1 MGFLPSMLKNMKNFK
16 KIKVLSIGI
25 NNYESEQ
32 ITNLRGCVRDVEKL
46 KAFFIKTLGIPHENY
61 RTLFN
66 DQADRQGI
74 ISSFRDH
81 FKALQSGDVAV
92 FHFSGHGSWE
102 PSSDEFIAAKLEPYG
117 GKTEVL
123 VCHNSRMAEV
133 YDLADKELRY
143 LIAEAQRNDQGQHIS
158 GIQFV
163 CLFDCCHSGSMLR
176 QDESG
181 FTVRMQPGQKNK
193 RPLHKYLEGQYSQMS
208 SLSLPEV
215 DFIALTACA
224 PSESAL
230 EDDNGGVFTNA
241 LIDALSYY
249 HSIQLSPSYA
259 ELFSILREYV
269 RQRTS
274 TSQTP
279 HLEYAGNI
287 NPYNLF
293 LNTQQEQQLS
303 YPVLLRQSDQ
313 WKVNLGAI
321 HGIVSEAVKDLLI
334 PVFYVDEKF
343 QQIGTCRVVRVELE
357 HTVIQQIEIS
367 PAYQHLFSVDTT
379 NSTPWQTADFR
390 IQVGL
395 SGWRLPVEFLQ
406 PTTLAPEASSLQSL
420 IYQSSFLQ
428 PSSSAQYQLSLQ
440 SNYLQ
445 LRGSNNKTLISLND
459 YTPKSERSVLHLLS
473 QISKWEQLQRLNN
486 PFSPQVHPDQID
498 ISFEYQHYEKGT
510 ICIDRISVTE
520 DNSPIEVFFDTVKGP
535 IPYAIRANHQNS
547 TPLYFY
553 LLHLDRTFRIR
564 QKNENYLKRFIRN
577 DDLYLYQ
584 SLNEG
589 IGLGIADA
597 DLKEVEDI
605 FMVIASINK
614 LSIPYAFEQQGF
626 GKNLGKT
633 ISVEALLEKGPN
645 NSRDDLP
652 LTIWNEVAWAV
663 RKVIV
668 RTIRS
673 NQ

>member
-1 MGFLPSMLKNMKNFK
+1 MKKLTNL
-16 KIKVLSIGI
+16 KVLSVGI
-25 NNYESEQ
+25 NYYLSEN
-32 ITNLRGCVRDVEKL
+32 IANLNGCVNDVEKL
-46 KAFFIKTLGIPHENY
+46 KAFFIKTLGIPSENY

-81 FKALQSGDVAV
+81 FKNLKTGDVAV

-123 VCHNSRMAEV
+123 VCHNSRMTDV

-143 LIAEAQRNDQGQHIS
+143 LIAEAQRNDQGQHIP

-176 QDESG
+176 QDESD
-181 FTVRMQPGQKNK
+181 FTVRMHPGQKTK
-193 RPLHKYLEGQYSQMS
+193 RPLHKYLEGQYLQMS

-224 PSESAL
+224 PRESAL
-230 EDDNGGVFTNA
+230 EDANGGVFTNA

-249 HSIQLSPSYA
+249 HTIQQSPSYA

-279 HLEYAGNI
+279 HFEYAGNV
-287 NPYNLF
+287 NPYDFF
-293 LNTQQEQQLS
+293 LNTQKEQQLS

-321 HGIVSEAVKDLLI
+321 HGIVSEAVKDLPI
-334 PVFYVDEKF
+334 PVFHVNEHF
-343 QQIGTCRVVRVELE
+343 QQIGTCRVIRVELE
-357 HTVIQQIEIS
+357 HTVIHQIEIS
-367 PAYQHLFSVDTT
+367 SVYQHLFSVDTT
-379 NSTPWQTADFR
+379 DLTPWQTANFQ

-406 PTTLAPEASSLQSL
+406 PTTLESEASSLQSL
-420 IYQSSFLQ
+420 IHQSSFLQ
-428 PSSSAQYQLSLQ
+428 PSSSADYHLSLR
-440 SNYLQ
+440 SSHLE
-445 LRGSNNKTLISLND
+445 LRGPDNKNLITLND
-459 YTPKSERSVLHLLS
+459 YTQTSERSILHLLS
-473 QISKWEQLQRLNN
+473 QISKWEQLQRLKN
-486 PFSPQVHPDQID
+486 PFSPQVHPDQIKV
-498 ISFEYQHYEKGT
+498 SFEYQHYEKGT
-510 ICIDRISVTE
+510 VCIDRQSVME
-520 DNSPIEVFFDTVKGP
+520 DNSPIEVLYNAAKGP
-535 IPYAIRANHQNS
+535 IPYAVRISHQNS

-584 SLNEG
+584 SINEG
-589 IGLGIADA
+589 IGLGIAD
-597 DLKEVEDI
+597 DDTKEIEDI
-605 FMVIASINK
+605 FIVIAAINK
-614 LSIPYAFEQQGF
+614 LSIPYAFEQQGL
-626 GKNLGKT
+626 GRNLGKT
-633 ISVEALLEKGPN
+633 ISVEALSEKGPN
-645 NSRDDLP
+645 NSRDDMP

-668 RTIRS
+668 KTILS
-673 NQ
+673 NE